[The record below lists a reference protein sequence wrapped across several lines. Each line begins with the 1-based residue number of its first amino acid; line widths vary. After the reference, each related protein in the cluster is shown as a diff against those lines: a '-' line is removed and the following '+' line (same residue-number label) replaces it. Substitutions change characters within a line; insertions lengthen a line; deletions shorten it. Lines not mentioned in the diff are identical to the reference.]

1 MKAFKLGMVLW
12 LLAAPIAVAQQYDVL
27 IRNGRVVDGSGNPW
41 VYADVG
47 IMGDRIAFVGRAAEN
62 VTAKRTIDAKGLVVA
77 PGFIDMLGHSEMN
90 LLIDRTGFSKIT
102 QGITTEITGEGGS
115 VAPITQPILDDMKD
129 FLTHYKLTVDWKSF
143 DEYFQQLHKEKP
155 ALNLGTFVGATQV
168 REAVIGQAD
177 RAPTPEELAQM
188 EEMVGDAMYDG
199 AMGLSTSLIYPP
211 AFFAKT
217 EELVALAKVAARHGG
232 IYASHMRNEGD
243 HIEQALEEAFRIGR
257 EANIPVEIWHL
268 KVAHRQNWGRMKD
281 VLAKIEQA
289 RASGLDVTADQY
301 PYVAGATSLGA
312 SIPPK
317 YHDGGTDALLARLKD
332 PAQRAAIRRDLE
344 QGGAGDFENFWR
356 GAGPE
361 GILVIS
367 VRPNE
372 YKKYE
377 GKRIAEI
384 AKLENKD
391 PLDALLDLVLATRN
405 QVGAGYFIMS
415 EDDVRLAMQQPWVA
429 VNTDYGAVNITGP
442 LSESKSH
449 PRAFGTFPRILG
461 KYVRELKLL
470 PLEQAVRKFTSLAA
484 QRVKLNDRGLVRMGY
499 FADITIFDA
508 ERVNDVA
515 TFEDPNRP
523 SVGIEYVFVN
533 GVLTLERGKMTGA
546 TGGRPL
552 RGPGYIARRFSPEG
566 LPMRGGIEGVV
577 TDAQG
582 WPMLRTEVSL
592 LDADGKVLGTA
603 TTQKD
608 GKYQVLYELP
618 CMGCRV
624 RAVRMGFGTQ
634 ERSVDYN
641 GTNTLWFGF
650 VMRKAASR

>member
-1 MKAFKLGMVLW
+1 MRRIS
-12 LLAAPIAVAQQYDVL
+12 LLFLILLLSSLPAVAQQYDVL

-47 IMGDRIAFVGRAAEN
+47 IIGDRIAFVGRAAEN
-62 VTAKRTIDAKGLVVA
+62 VTAQRTIDAKGLIVA

-115 VAPITQPILDDMKD
+115 VAPVTQPILDDMKD
-129 FLTHYKLTVDWKSF
+129 FLAHYKLTVDWRTF
-143 DEYFQQLHKEKP
+143 EEYFQRLQKEKP

-217 EELVALAKVAARHGG
+217 EEIIALAKVAARHGG
-232 IYASHMRNEGD
+232 IYASHMRNEGV

-289 RASGLDVTADQY
+289 RAAGLDVTADQY
-301 PYVAGATSLGA
+301 PYVAGATSLG
-312 SIPPK
+312 STIPPK
-317 YHDGGTDALLARLKD
+317 YHEGGTEALLGRLRD
-332 PAQRAAIRRDLE
+332 PQQRAAIRKDLE
-344 QGGAGDFENFWR
+344 STGATDFENWWR

-361 GILVIS
+361 NILVIS
-367 VRPNE
+367 VRPPE
-372 YKKYE
+372 HKKYE
-377 GKRIAEI
+377 GKRMAEI
-384 AKLENKD
+384 GKMENKD
-391 PLDALLDLVLATRN
+391 ALDALLDLVLATRN
-405 QVGAGYFIMS
+405 QVGAAYFVMS

-429 VNTDYGAVNITGP
+429 VNTDYGAVSITGP

-484 QRVKLNDRGLVRMGY
+484 QRVKLNDRGLVRTGY

-533 GVLTLERGKMTGA
+533 GVLTLEKGKMTGE

-552 RGPGYIARRFSPEG
+552 RGPGYIARRYSPEG

-577 TDAQG
+577 TDPQG
-582 WPMLRTEVSL
+582 WPVLRTEVSL
-592 LDADGKVLGTA
+592 LDAKGKVLGTA

-608 GKYQVLYELP
+608 GRYQILYDQP
-618 CMGCRV
+618 CAGCML
-624 RAVRMGFGTQ
+624 RAVRMGFATQ
-634 ERSVDYN
+634 ERRVDYN
-641 GTNTLWFGF
+641 GANTLWFGLM
-650 VMRKAASR
+650 MRRAASF